1 MAIWRSPLLYL
12 GFAIILVVAAA
23 LAAPFVVDFNRFRPQ
38 VEAWGTRLTGREVR
52 IHGDIRVSLFPWP
65 TLSLHDVSVAN
76 PPGARQPW
84 LLETD
89 ELRTRLSLA
98 ALLSGRLEI
107 EQVHF
112 LRPVIALE
120 RLKDGTGTWTLHP
133 QARVHLPFS
142 PDRIAIAGVTMED
155 GTLLLADGRRGGT
168 ARMEAVDARISAPR
182 LSGPWR
188 LAATGTL
195 EGARVS
201 LNISTGRIRK
211 GEPVSFSARLAPVE
225 TAGFL
230 YALDG
235 KVNDPEPGKISGRL
249 RIRPVPAKGKQDTPS
264 GPYLFS
270 YSAEVLADFD
280 EIWLKKIEAAPLS
293 AAHSANTITGSAH
306 VVLGSVLEAE
316 AALKTSQFD
325 LDYAFGADVRS
336 SLFGAA
342 GLTRIADLVAGLPHD
357 MLLRL
362 DLTATNLVAGK
373 QTLESLRLLADV
385 SAEQLSLKTLRVSLP
400 GSATLAFSG
409 QLLPATELPQL
420 SGSIE
425 FTSRSLREFLLWAL
439 PEQAPSISRVWT
451 GARGDLKLDADM
463 DLTPSS
469 LRITNGR
476 FMLDD
481 DNGSLETFLTR
492 DDDREGL
499 VRLDL
504 SLDAGNLDIDR
515 YVPSGLSSGADGGA
529 TEALTDLLT
538 TIMSL
543 GETSLTLSA
552 KRLHVLG
559 LPMENA
565 TFHAVATPDLLEVRK
580 FDIGSLKGARID
592 ASAQLSFPEKGL
604 KGDAR
609 MRIASPDGRPLW
621 RLLTDIDGRKGG
633 DPAWLQ
639 DVGRVDL
646 NIRAHAETVDTGAH
660 VTATAKG
667 TAGPARVNGHIAFT
681 GLPREWRKAAVKA
694 SLEMESR
701 SSRALLA
708 LFGLIPEGREDAP
721 ASMNLQ
727 AEGRFEK
734 DVDVTAG
741 ISILGLES
749 RFLGKIRNVSPETGL
764 AAQGRLA
771 FRAVRTGR
779 LLRLAGFAPPA
790 GHDVSGHVEGRIAWS
805 RGHAR
810 YREMKGTHGGNAFSG
825 ELAFAWEDA
834 PLTATGRLVFR
845 RLSLPDMARTWLTAP
860 GGDGAAERFRR
871 TLFSGDPR
879 IDIELRGD
887 RITLLPGLVLPGA
900 RLLWKQDGKG
910 LRLDLSAGGKADG
923 DEHVTAEV
931 GIIPARAGLKF
942 SGRLKTKLDLAR
954 HLRMEDGSPFAETI
968 LDAQGE
974 WQALSRSLSGV
985 ATALEGSGSYRLGA
999 GHLNGLAPRAFVK
1012 AVLKAENAAQVE
1024 KLAGTKLH
1032 EGRLPFPGGAGA
1044 FSVKAGV
1051 LSLDPLEYET
1061 GEFRIRV
1068 VPLAEPA
1075 TGRLDV
1081 SLRFRDRKNAQIP
1094 PFGVAVVG
1102 HPGRLSFVHDLAEL
1116 KNWVTVTS
1124 LRRSMEN
1131 LERIERERRRI
1142 LEEESAFERWQVMYD
1157 RWRDWTRKRAEEE
1170 AARRRELDRLLLKR
1184 ERMMRSWARQQ
1195 AELRRREELR
1205 RRREEA
1211 RRRAEEARRRQ
1222 EEARR
1227 KAEEARR
1234 RAEEARRRQE
1244 EARRRA
1250 AAEAKRREAA
1260 RRRAE
1265 AEQRHRNERLRRM
1278 RELAGDTV
1286 QRRQHTP
1293 DAPARA
1299 GKKGQDATMDELDRL
1314 LATISGDAATA
1325 GTPPPP
1331 GTDATPPPL
1340 PRPAPR
1346 TRNGNGTPG
1355 GTGRPVR
1362 ITPPPPATD
1371 PRPRVKTNFTSS
1383 R

>member
-133 QARVHLPFS
+133 RKRVHLPFS

-155 GTLLLADGRRGGT
+155 GTVLLADARRGGA
-168 ARMEAVDARISAPR
+168 ARMEAIDARISAPR

-195 EGARVS
+195 EGTRVS
-201 LNISTGRIRK
+201 LNMSTGRIRK
-211 GEPVSFSARLAPVE
+211 GQPIGFSARLAPVE

-230 YALDG
+230 YAFDG
-235 KVNDPEPGKISGRL
+235 KVNAPEPGKISGRL
-249 RIRPVPAKGKQDTPS
+249 RIRPVPAKGKQDMPS

-270 YSAEVLADFD
+270 YSAAVLADFD

-293 AAHSANTITGSAH
+293 AAHTANTVTGSAH
-306 VVLGSVLEAE
+306 VVLGSVLEVE
-316 AALKTSQFD
+316 AALKASHFD

-336 SLFGAA
+336 SLFGAS
-342 GLTRIADLVAGLPHD
+342 GLARIADLVSGLPRD

-373 QTLESLRLLADV
+373 QTLESLRLLANV
-385 SAEQLSLKTLRVSLP
+385 SSEQLALDTLRVSLP
-400 GSATLAFSG
+400 GSATLAFRG
-409 QLLPATELPQL
+409 QLLPAPDLPQL
-420 SGSIE
+420 SGSVE
-425 FTSRSLREFLLWAL
+425 FASRSLREFLLWAL
-439 PEQAPSISRVWT
+439 PEQAPSISRIWT

-469 LRITNGR
+469 FRITKGH
-476 FMLDD
+476 FVLDGD
-481 DNGSLETFLTR
+481 GGALETFLTR
-492 DDDREGL
+492 DDGREGL
-499 VRLDL
+499 IRLDL
-504 SLDAGNLDIDR
+504 SLDANKLDIDR
-515 YVPSGLSSGADGGA
+515 YAPSGLASGADGAA
-529 TEALTDLLT
+529 TEALTELLT
-538 TIMSL
+538 TVMSL
-543 GETSLTLSA
+543 GETSLMLSA
-552 KRLHVLG
+552 KELHVLG

-604 KGDAR
+604 KGNAR
-609 MRIASPDGRPLW
+609 MRIISPDGRPLW
-621 RLLTDIDGRKGG
+621 RLLADIDGGSG
-633 DPAWLQ
+633 DDPAWLQ
-639 DVGRVDL
+639 EVGRVDL
-646 NIRAHAETVDTGAH
+646 DIRARAGTADEGAH

-667 TAGPARVNGHIAFT
+667 TAGPAQLDGSVIFT
-681 GLPREWRKAAVKA
+681 GLPREWRKAAVEA
-694 SLEMESR
+694 SLKMESR

-708 LFGLIPEGREDAP
+708 LFGLTPEGSEDAP
-721 ASMNLQ
+721 AGMDLK
-727 AEGRFEK
+727 AEGRFGEG
-734 DVDVTAG
+734 VDVTAG
-741 ISILGLES
+741 LSVLGLEG
-749 RFLGKIRNVSPETGL
+749 RFMGKARNTSPEDGL
-764 AAQGRLA
+764 TAQGRLA

-790 GHDVSGHVEGRIAWS
+790 GPDVSAHLEGRLALS
-805 RGHAR
+805 PGHAR
-810 YREMKGTHGGNAFSG
+810 YRDMKGAHGGNTFSG
-825 ELAFAWEDA
+825 ELAFAWEDT
-834 PLTATGRLVFR
+834 PLTATGRLLFR
-845 RLSLPDMARTWLTAP
+845 GLSLPDMARSWLTAP
-860 GGDGAAERFRR
+860 GDDGAADRFRR
-871 TLFSGDPR
+871 TLFTGDPH

-900 RLLWKQDGKG
+900 RILWRQDGKG
-910 LRLDLSAGGKADG
+910 LQLDVSAGDRG
-923 DEHVTAEV
+923 DEHAAAKVKIT
-931 GIIPARAGLKF
+931 PARAGLRF
-942 SGRLKTKLDLAR
+942 SGKVETKLDLAR
-954 HLRMEDGSPFAETI
+954 HLRMEDGSPFAETV
-968 LDAQGE
+968 LEAQGD

-985 ATALEGSGSYRLGA
+985 ATALEGSGRYRLGA
-999 GHLNGLAPRAFVK
+999 GHLNGLAPRAFVT

-1024 KLAGTKLH
+1024 KLAGTRLH
-1032 EGRLPFPGGAGA
+1032 DGRLPFPGGAGS
-1044 FSVKAGV
+1044 FSIKAGV

-1061 GEFRIRV
+1061 AGFRIRI

-1075 TGRLDV
+1075 SGRLDV
-1081 SLRFRDRKNAQIP
+1081 SLRFRDRKNTQIP
-1094 PFGVAVVG
+1094 SFGVAVVG
-1102 HPGRLSFVHDLAEL
+1102 HPGRLGFVHDLAEL

-1142 LEEESAFERWQVMYD
+1142 LEEESAFERWQAMYD
-1157 RWRDWTRKRAEEE
+1157 RWREWARKRAEEE
-1170 AARRRELDRLLLKR
+1170 AARRRKLDRLLLKR

-1195 AELRRREELR
+1195 AELRRQEELR
-1205 RRREEA
+1205 RKREEA
-1211 RRRAEEARRRQ
+1211 RRRAEEARRR
-1222 EEARR
+1222 EAEARR
-1227 KAEEARR
+1227 KAEEAKR
-1234 RAEEARRRQE
+1234 RAEEVRRRQE
-1244 EARRRA
+1244 EARRKA
-1250 AAEAKRREAA
+1250 AAEARRREAA
-1260 RRRAE
+1260 RRKAE
-1265 AEQRHRNERLRRM
+1265 TEQRRRNERLRRM
-1278 RELAGDTV
+1278 RELAGGATK
-1286 QRRQHTP
+1286 QR
-1293 DAPARA
+1293 PAQDKPA
-1299 GKKGQDATMDELDRL
+1299 TAKKVRPDATMDELDRL
-1314 LATISGDAATA
+1314 LATISGGAATA
-1325 GTPPPP
+1325 G
-1331 GTDATPPPL
+1331 TPPPL

-1346 TRNGNGTPG
+1346 VRNGNGTSG
-1355 GTGRPVR
+1355 DTGRPVR
-1362 ITPPPPATD
+1362 IPPAPPTI
-1371 PRPRVKTNFTSS
+1371 PVRPRVKTNFSSS

>member
-120 RLKDGTGTWTLHP
+120 RLKDGTGTWSLHP

-155 GTLLLADGRRGGT
+155 GTLLLTDARRGGT

-188 LAATGTL
+188 FAATGTL
-195 EGARVS
+195 EGTRVS

-235 KVNDPEPGKISGRL
+235 KVNAPEPGKISGRL
-249 RIRPVPAKGKQDTPS
+249 RIRPVPAKGKQDMPS

-280 EIWLKKIEAAPLS
+280 EIWLTKIEAAPLS
-293 AAHSANTITGSAH
+293 AAHTANTITGSAH
-306 VVLGSVLEAE
+306 VVLGSVLEVE

-325 LDYAFGADVRS
+325 LDYAFGMDVRS
-336 SLFGAA
+336 SLFGTA
-342 GLTRIADLVAGLPHD
+342 GLTRIADFVAGLPHD

-373 QTLESLRLLADV
+373 QSLESLHLLADV
-385 SAEQLSLKTLRVSLP
+385 SAEQLSLKTLHVSLP

-409 QLLPATELPQL
+409 QLLPTPELPQL

-451 GARGDLKLDADM
+451 GARGDLKLNADM

-469 LRITNGR
+469 LRITNGK
-476 FMLDD
+476 FVLDGD
-481 DNGSLETFLTR
+481 RGTLETFLTR
-492 DDDREGL
+492 DDEKEGL
-499 VRLDL
+499 IRLDL
-504 SLDAGNLDIDR
+504 SLDADSLDIDR
-515 YVPSGLSSGADGGA
+515 HAPSGLAAGADGAA
-529 TEALTDLLT
+529 TEALTELLT
-538 TIMSL
+538 TVMSL
-543 GETSLTLSA
+543 GETSLSLSA

-580 FDIGSLKGARID
+580 FDISSLKGARIV
-592 ASAQLSFPEKGL
+592 ASAQLSFPENGL

-621 RLLTDIDGRKGG
+621 RLLTDIDGRKGS

-646 NIRAHAETVDTGAH
+646 NIRAHAESVDTGAH
-660 VTATAKG
+660 ITATAKG
-667 TAGPARVNGHIAFT
+667 TAGPARINGHIAFT

-708 LFGLIPEGREDAP
+708 LFGLTPEGREDTP
-721 ASMNLQ
+721 ASMDIQ

-734 DVDVTAG
+734 DVDMTAG

-749 RFLGKIRNVSPETGL
+749 RFMGKIRNATPETGL
-764 AAQGRLA
+764 TAQGRLA
-771 FRAVRTGR
+771 FRTVRTGR
-779 LLRLAGFAPPA
+779 LLRLAGFAPPV
-790 GHDVSGHVEGRIAWS
+790 GPDVSSHAEGQLAWS

-810 YREMKGTHGGNAFSG
+810 YRNIKGTHGGNTFSG
-825 ELAFAWEDA
+825 ELAFTWADT
-834 PLTATGRLVFR
+834 PLTATGRLLFR

-860 GGDGAAERFRR
+860 AGSDAADRFRR
-871 TLFSGDPR
+871 TLFTDDPR

-887 RITLLPGLVLPGA
+887 RIALLSGFMLPGA
-900 RLLWKQDGKG
+900 RLLWKQDAKG
-910 LRLDLSAGGKADG
+910 LQLDISAGRKKNG
-923 DEHVTAEV
+923 EEQVSAEV
-931 GIIPARAGLKF
+931 KVAPARAGLRF
-942 SGRLKTKLDLAR
+942 SGKLEAKLDLAR
-954 HLRMEDGSPFAETI
+954 HLRMEDGNPFAKTVLET
-968 LDAQGE
+968 QGK

-985 ATALEGSGSYRLGA
+985 ATALEGSGTYRLTA
-999 GHLNGLAPRAFVK
+999 GHLNGLAPRTFVK

-1032 EGRLPFPGGAGA
+1032 EGKLPFPGGAGA
-1044 FSVKAGV
+1044 FSIKAGI
-1051 LSLDPLEYET
+1051 LSLDPLEYEAE
-1061 GEFRIRV
+1061 GFRIRI
-1068 VPLAEPA
+1068 VPLAEPGS
-1075 TGRLDV
+1075 GRLDV

-1102 HPGRLSFVHDLAEL
+1102 HPGRLGFVHDLAEL

-1142 LEEESAFERWQVMYD
+1142 LEEDSAFERWQVMYD
-1157 RWRDWTRKRAEEE
+1157 KWRDWARKKAEEE

-1184 ERMMRSWARQQ
+1184 ERMMRTWARQQ

-1205 RRREEA
+1205 KRREEA
-1211 RRRAEEARRRQ
+1211 RRRA

-1244 EARRRA
+1244 EERRRA
-1250 AAEAKRREAA
+1250 AAEARRREAA
-1260 RRRAE
+1260 RLRAE
-1265 AEQRHRNERLRRM
+1265 AEQRRRNERLRRM
-1278 RELAGDTV
+1278 RELAGSTSKQEHV
-1286 QRRQHTP
+1286 QQPSTP
-1293 DAPARA
+1293 P
-1299 GKKGQDATMDELDRL
+1299 GKKRDITMDELDRL

-1325 GTPPPP
+1325 GSSSAAGAGNPPP
-1331 GTDATPPPL
+1331 

-1346 TRNGNGTPG
+1346 PHNGNGDAASSG
-1355 GTGRPVR
+1355 KPVR
-1362 ITPPPPATD
+1362 IVPPPPQNAS
-1371 PRPRVKTNFTSS
+1371 RPRVKTNFTSS